1 MESRNHESSNRQMIR
16 VLIVDDQTLVRRG
29 IRSLLELAGD
39 IEIVGEAGDGE
50 EAVTAIEKLHPDVVL
65 LDVRMP
71 KLNGVDVL
79 QKLNASNSLPPTILL
94 TTFDDDEVLLSGVRA
109 GARGYLLKDVSLEQ
123 LTDAIRTVASGDTMI
138 RPAVTER
145 VLKGLEHVRGEFD
158 ALVNP
163 DPLTRRELE
172 ILRLMAGG
180 YSNREIATAL
190 GTAEGTVKNHASSIL
205 SKLGVRDRTRAVL
218 KALELGYI

>member
-1 MESRNHESSNRQMIR
+1 MIR
-16 VLIVDDQTLVRRG
+16 VVLVDDQTLIRQGV
-29 IRSLLELAGD
+29 RSLLELAGD
-39 IEIVGEAGDGE
+39 IDVVAEAGDGD
-50 EAVTAIEKLHPDVVL
+50 EAIATIRRDRPDVVL
-65 LDVRMP
+65 LDLRMP
-71 KLNGVDVL
+71 RKGGVDVL
-79 QKLNASNSLPPTILL
+79 RELSADGTLPATIIL
-94 TTFDDDEVLLSGVRA
+94 TTFDDDDALLEAVRA

-123 LTDAIRTVASGDTMI
+123 LTDAIRVVAQGGSVI

-145 VLKGLEHVRGEFD
+145 VLRGLEHVRRDFE
-158 ALVNP
+158 ALSPP
-163 DPLTRRELE
+163 DPLTRREVE

-180 YSNREIATAL
+180 YSNREIAGAL

>member
-1 MESRNHESSNRQMIR
+1 VIR
-16 VLIVDDQTLVRRG
+16 IVLADDQTLVRRG

-39 IEIVGEAGDGE
+39 MAIVAEAADGA
-50 EAVTAIEKLHPDVVL
+50 EAVAAIRRERPDVAL

-71 KLNGVDVL
+71 KATGVEALREL
-79 QKLNASNSLPPTILL
+79 QASGGAVPTILL
-94 TTFDDDEVLLSGVRA
+94 TTFDDDEVLLEGVKA
-109 GARGYLLKDVSLEQ
+109 GARGYLLKDVSLER
-123 LTDAIRTVASGDTMI
+123 LTEAIRTVAQGGTLI

-145 VLKGLEHVRGEFD
+145 VLRGLEHVRRDFD
-158 ALVNP
+158 ALEPP
-163 DPLTRRELE
+163 DPLTRREVE

-180 YSNREIATAL
+180 YSNREIAEAL

-218 KALELGYI
+218 KALERGYI

>member
-1 MESRNHESSNRQMIR
+1 VIR
-16 VLIVDDQTLVRRG
+16 VVLVDDQTLVRQG

-39 IEIVGEAGDGE
+39 IDIVGEAADGDD
-50 EAVTAIEKLHPDVVL
+50 AVIAIAREKPDVVL

-71 KLNGVDVL
+71 KKNGLEVL
-79 QKLNASNSLPPTILL
+79 RDLKRTGPVPPVILL
-94 TTFDDDEVLLSGVRA
+94 TTFDDDEVLFEAVRA
-109 GARGYLLKDVSLEQ
+109 GAKGYLLKDVSLEQ
-123 LTDAIRTVASGDTMI
+123 LTEAIRAVAAGATVI

-145 VLKGLEHVRGEFD
+145 VLRGLEHMPRDFD
-158 ALVNP
+158 ALSP
-163 DPLTRRELE
+163 ADPLTKRELE

-180 YSNREIATAL
+180 YSNREIAEAL

-218 KALELGYI
+218 KALERGYI

>member
-1 MESRNHESSNRQMIR
+1 VIR
-16 VLIVDDQTLVRRG
+16 VVLIDDQTLVRRG

-39 IEIVGEAGDGE
+39 VTIVAEAADGDEGI
-50 EAVTAIEKLHPDVVL
+50 AVIRREHPDVVL

-71 KLNGVDVL
+71 KKSGLDLLREMRDAGD
-79 QKLNASNSLPPTILL
+79 LPPTILL
-94 TTFDDDEVLLSGVRA
+94 TTFDDDEVLLEGVKA

-123 LTDAIRTVASGDTMI
+123 LTEAIRAVAAGNTLL

-145 VLKGLEHVRGEFD
+145 VLRGLEHIRRDFD
-158 ALVNP
+158 SLSPP
-163 DPLTRRELE
+163 DPLTKREVE

-180 YSNREIATAL
+180 YSNREIANAL
-190 GTAEGTVKNHASSIL
+190 GTAEGTIKNHASSIL